1 MSGFSFLN
9 HWKKF
14 EIPETVVFSQDD
26 DGFNKINITTASST
40 AEIYLQGAHVT
51 SFQKKGEDPMLFM
64 SSSGRMA
71 RGKMLHGGIPLCFP
85 WFGNREGE
93 TLSHGFARL
102 HSWDLKL
109 VSVTAEGSVML
120 EFQLPQELMKAAGW
134 MSVNVNYRVIV
145 GEKLSLQ
152 LIVTNPSASTE
163 SFFYEECFHSY
174 FLVENIDKIT
184 IQGLKDLHYLDKT
197 ENLVSKIE
205 LSDAIPITQETN
217 RIYLNSTEPI
227 EIHDFLKKRIIRI
240 EKYSSRSTVVW
251 NPWLKNAKLIPD
263 FGPEDYKKMICV
275 ESGNVGQY
283 SKELPPGATA
293 CLSLDLSTRRD
304 VQE

>member
-1 MSGFSFLN
+1 MSDSSFLD

-14 EIPETVVFSQDD
+14 EIPGTVIFSQDD
-26 DGFNKINITTASST
+26 DGFNKINVTTASSA

-64 SSSGRMA
+64 SSSGRIA

-85 WFGNREGE
+85 WFGNRQGE
-93 TLSHGFARL
+93 TLSHGIARL
-102 HSWDLKL
+102 HPWDLKL
-109 VSVTAEGSVML
+109 CGVTAQGSVIL
-120 EFQLPQELMKAAGW
+120 EFQLPQKFMKDAGW
-134 MSVNVNYRVIV
+134 MPVNVNYRVIV

-152 LIVTNPSASTE
+152 FNVTNPPTSKD

-184 IQGLKDLHYLDKT
+184 IHGLKDLHYLDKT
-197 ENLVSKIE
+197 ENLVSKLE

-227 EIHDFLKKRIIRI
+227 EIHDSLKKRTIRI
-240 EKYSSRSTVVW
+240 EKYSSHSTIVW
-251 NPWLKNAKLIPD
+251 NPWMKNAKLIPD
-263 FGPEDYKKMICV
+263 FDPEDYKKMLCV
-275 ESGNVGQY
+275 ESGNVGAY
-283 SKELPPGATA
+283 SRELSPGATA

-304 VQE
+304 AQG